1 MIVGV
6 PKEIK
11 EKEFR
16 VGIVPSGVKALVQA
30 GHTVLI
36 EQGAGEGSGI
46 DDAGYRAAGAGI
58 SATAAGSDPLH
69 LSPPGPAPGADPG
82 AARRPGERGGLRNG
96 AARQW

>member
-1 MIVGV
+1 MIIGV

-36 EQGAGEGSGI
+36 EQGAGLGSGI
-46 DDAGYRAAGAGI
+46 ADAQYRAAGAGLAP
-58 SATAAGSDPLH
+58 SAVEVWAK
-69 LSPPGPAPGADPG
+69 ADLIMKVKEPC
-82 AARRPGERGGLRNG
+82 RRNIRC
-96 AARQW
+96 